1 MFETA
6 LSSARLFVQGKLF
19 TDTALAIRLM
29 LMGALC
35 GAVVTI
41 AVGLVL
47 PLWVA
52 TLAGGLVGG
61 GLQPWL
67 YRNIKYA

>member
-19 TDTALAIRLM
+19 KDTGQAIRLM
-29 LMGALC
+29 LLGALA
-35 GAVVTI
+35 GAVVTV

-52 TLAGGLVGG
+52 ALAGGLTGG